1 MAIVVKLLSRP
12 EFLHNRLDLGARED
26 QLLGTDAEQ
35 LIELAGRTCYD
46 SLGKGRSSADYH
58 KHIVDVGHG
67 SVLEHAQFSFG
78 ISGASRACINELIRH
93 RVGVA
98 ISQRSTRYVDES
110 EAKWVTH
117 PALRDF
123 FGAVEVPMA
132 FKLRVKADI
141 QAAIVTARK
150 AYNTVVEELESHLT
164 NNNAVDKA
172 TARKQARGAARLYL
186 GNGIETE
193 LVWSANVRTLLHV
206 FALRGHPSA
215 DGEIRELAAAIFN
228 EVRDEAPEF
237 FRSIIKMFGSD
248 GSPELSGVQ
257 SV

>member
-1 MAIVVKLLSRP
+1 MPLIKVTLLSRP
-12 EFLHNRLDLGARED
+12 EFLGDRFALGARDD
-26 QLLGTDAEQ
+26 QLRGTDAEQ

-46 SLGKGRSSADYH
+46 SLGKGRSSDEYH

-67 SVLEHAQFSFG
+67 SVLEHAQFTFL
-78 ISGASRACINELIRH
+78 ISGVSRACINELVRH

-110 EAKWVTH
+110 EADWITH
-117 PALRDF
+117 PALRDY
-123 FGAVEVPMA
+123 FGDVSVLTGN
-132 FKLRVKADI
+132 KIRVKAAI
-141 QAAIVTARK
+141 QAAIQAARN
-150 AYNTVVEELESHLT
+150 AYEVVVEELEPHLEA
-164 NNNAVDKA
+164 NGCDRS

-193 LVWSANVRTLLHV
+193 LVWSANVRALLHI

-215 DGEIRELAAAIFN
+215 DGEIRELATAIWDC
-228 EVRDEAPEF
+228 VRDEAVYF
-237 FRSIIKMFGSD
+237 KDIIQAFGSD
-248 GSPELSGVQ
+248 GSPELNGVK